1 MLLFVL
7 WRLHTDKGT
16 EMKLI
21 TELNEEV
28 KYLVEEREGKKN
40 YFVEGIIM
48 QANMENRNGRMYPAA
63 VLEREVNR
71 YNEQYVTKNRAYGEL
86 GHPSGPTLNLERACI
101 MFKNLR
107 REGDNFVGKAKVLDT
122 PMGNIVKGLIN
133 EGASLGISS
142 RGMGSI
148 KENKSGIMEVQDDFH
163 LATAGDIV
171 ADPSAPDAFVRGI
184 MEGVEWVWDN
194 GILKAQRIEEYKA
207 EINRGARKKI
217 SEETAINVFK
227 QFLTDISKR

>member
-1 MLLFVL
+1 
-7 WRLHTDKGT
+7 
-16 EMKLI
+16 MKLI

-28 KYLVEEREGKKN
+28 KYLVEEREGKKQ
-40 YFVEGIIM
+40 FFIEGIIM
-48 QANMENRNGRMYPAA
+48 QGNIQNRNGRMYRIET
-63 VLEREVNR
+63 LEREAKR
-71 YNEQYVTKNRAYGEL
+71 YNDEYVTKNRAYGEL
-86 GHPSGPTLNLERACI
+86 GHPSGPTINLERACI

-107 REGDNFVGKAKVLDT
+107 REDTNIIGKAKVLDT
-122 PMGNIVKGLIN
+122 PMGQIVKGLIN

-148 KENKSGIMEVQDDFH
+148 AKNKDGIMEVQDDFY

-194 GILKAQRIEEYKA
+194 GLLKAQKAEQYKE
-207 EINRGARKKI
+207 EINRGARQGI
-217 SEETAINVFK
+217 SEETAIKVFQK
-227 QFLTDISKR
+227 FLTDISKS